1 MFYRPPDTDIQC
13 FIDAVK
19 GICDKL
25 RNENKLCYLL
35 GDYNI
40 NLLYVYT
47 HTSTADFSDAMFSN
61 GFISLITRPTQL
73 VEVCN
78 TSLQGILLTDIS
90 DHYPVFYV
98 NNMLKKEIV
107 TATISRRNFCIKNK
121 NKFSQSMS
129 AIDWGE
135 VFQLLILKQLL
146 LFFIV
151 N

>member
-1 MFYRPPDTDIQC
+1 M
-13 FIDAVK
+13 K
-19 GICDKL
+19 K
-25 RNENKLCYLL
+25 KKKKKKK
-35 GDYNI
+35 
-40 NLLYVYT
+40 
-47 HTSTADFSDAMFSN
+47 
-61 GFISLITRPTQL
+61 L

-78 TSLQGILLTDIS
+78 TSLQGLLLTDIS

-107 TATISRRNFCIKNK
+107 TATISRRNFCIKNR

-129 AIDWGE
+129 AIDWGD
-135 VFQLLILKQLL
+135 VFSASDTQTAFTVC